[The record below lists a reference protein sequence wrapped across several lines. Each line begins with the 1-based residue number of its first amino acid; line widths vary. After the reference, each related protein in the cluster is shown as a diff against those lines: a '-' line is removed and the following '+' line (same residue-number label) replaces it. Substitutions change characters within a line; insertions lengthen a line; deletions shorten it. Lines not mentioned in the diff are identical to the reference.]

1 MSDRQLS
8 EELLFGFGGKENI
21 SFATHCATRLRL
33 TIKDE
38 QAVDEESV
46 KKIKGVLGLVKNEKE
61 YQVIIG
67 TGVSAVYLQFSK
79 LGDFESGG
87 SADPNEAKDLEQ
99 AEPQKKEKV
108 NYYLLA
114 TDFIAGTVLPS
125 LPIIVAGGMT
135 SALLVMCKTFFNI
148 STETGTYTILNTIY
162 TAAFAFLPIFIGYNA
177 AKKLTINPMLGA
189 LLGAVLVSPD
199 ISGVEALDFLGIPV
213 TAANY
218 GSTILPVIFGVLF
231 MAVVYK
237 PLDRYIPKEVKF
249 FFVPLVTMLVTVPVT
264 LIFLA
269 PIGTW
274 LGQWI
279 GAGLIWLNVNLG
291 WLSVGVIGAAS
302 ALLIFTGTGTGLYAA
317 IFLAFSENGFE
328 NFMMPGM
335 LAGNLAIGGAAIAAM
350 TLLKEQDEKAM
361 AFSSGLTAVFGIT
374 EPAIFGV
381 LIPYQ
386 KPFISAAIGG
396 GIGGL
401 FAGFTH
407 VAEYAFVSPGVASI
421 VAFINPDGTHT
432 NLVMAIGTMLLSFAS
447 AFIATRIIG
456 IKKGVEE

>member
-1 MSDRQLS
+1 MSNTELS
-8 EELLFGFGGKENI
+8 KEILSGFGGQDNI
-21 SFATHCATRLRL
+21 QFATHCATRLRL

-38 QAVDEESV
+38 NKVDESII
-46 KKIKGVLGLVKNEKE
+46 KKIKGVLGLVKNENE

-67 TGVSAVYLQFSK
+67 TNVGSVYQEFSK
-79 LGDFESGG
+79 LGDFSKADTDSKTIVETNESKG
-87 SADPNEAKDLEQ
+87 
-99 AEPQKKEKV
+99 KKKKS
-108 NYYLLA
+108 YYLLA
-114 TDFIAGTVLPS
+114 TDFIAGTVLPT
-125 LPIIVAGGMT
+125 LPIIVAGGMM
-135 SALLVMCKTFFNI
+135 SAVLVMCKTFFDL
-148 STETGTYTILNTIY
+148 STETGTYIILNSIY

-177 AKKLTINPMLGA
+177 AKKLTINPMLGS
-189 LLGAVLVSPD
+189 LLGAILVSPD
-199 ISGVEALDFLGIPV
+199 ISGVKNLDFIGIPV
-213 TAANY
+213 ATASY
-218 GSTILPVIFGVLF
+218 TSTILPVIFGVLF
-231 MAVVYK
+231 MSIIYK
-237 PLDRYIPKEVKF
+237 PLDKYIPKEVKF
-249 FFVPLVTMLVTVPVT
+249 FFVPLLTMIISVPVT
-264 LIFLA
+264 LVCLA

-274 LGQWI
+274 LGHLI
-279 GAGLIWLNVNLG
+279 GVGLLWLNTNLG

-302 ALLIFTGTGTGLYAA
+302 AVLIFTGTGTGLYAA

-350 TLLKEQDEKAM
+350 TLIKDKDTKGM

-407 VAEYAFVSPGVASI
+407 VAEYAFVSPGVASL
-421 VAFINPDGTHT
+421 VAFINPDGSHT
-432 NLVMAIGTMLLSFAS
+432 NLIMAIGTMIIAFVS
-447 AFIATRIIG
+447 AFIATKIIG
-456 IKKGVEE
+456 ISEKVED

>member
-1 MSDRQLS
+1 MSDKELS
-8 EELLFGFGGKENI
+8 REILSSFGGETNI
-21 SFATHCATRLRL
+21 SVATHCATRLRL
-33 TIKDE
+33 TIKN
-38 QAVDEESV
+38 EEKVNEADV
-46 KKIKGVLGLVKNEKE
+46 KKIKGVLGLVKNENE

-67 TGVSAVYLQFSK
+67 TNVSSVYLEFSK
-79 LGDFESGG
+79 LGDFG
-87 SADPNEAKDLEQ
+87 SDNKEEQ
-99 AEPQKKEKV
+99 AGKNTEQQKKEKK
-108 NYYLLA
+108 NYYLIA
-114 TDFIAGTVLPS
+114 TDFIAGTVLPT
-125 LPIIVAGGMT
+125 LPIIVAGGMM
-135 SALLVMCKTFFNI
+135 SAVLVMCKTFFNL
-148 STETGTYTILNTIY
+148 STDTGTYTVFNAIY
-162 TAAFAFLPIFIGYNA
+162 SAAFTFLPIFIGYNA
-177 AKKLTINPMLGA
+177 AKKLTINPMLGS
-189 LLGAVLVSPD
+189 LLGAILVSPD
-199 ISGVEALDFLGIPV
+199 LNGVEKLDFLGVPI
-213 TAANY
+213 TTANY

-231 MAVVYK
+231 MAVIYK
-237 PLDRYIPKEVKF
+237 PLDKYIPKEIKF
-249 FFVPLVTMLVTVPVT
+249 FFVPLLTMIITVPVT
-264 LIFLA
+264 LICLA

-279 GAGLIWLNVNLG
+279 GAGLVWLNVNLG
-291 WLSVGVIGAAS
+291 WLSVGVIGAVC
-302 ALLIFTGTGTGLYAA
+302 ALLVFTGTGTGLYAA

-328 NFMMPGM
+328 NFIMPGM

-350 TLLKEQDEKAM
+350 TLLKEKDTRAM

-421 VAFINPDGTHT
+421 VAFINPDGTNT
-432 NLVMAIGTMLLSFAS
+432 NLIMAVGTMLLAFVS

-456 IKKGVEE
+456 IKERVEE

>member
-1 MSDRQLS
+1 MSDKKLS
-8 EELLFGFGGKENI
+8 EEILSGFGGKDNI
-21 SFATHCATRLRL
+21 LFAAHCATRLRL

-38 QAVDEESV
+38 DKVDEENV
-46 KKIKGVLGLVKNEKE
+46 KKIKGVLGLVKNENE

-67 TGVSAVYLQFSK
+67 TGVSSVYLEFSK
-79 LGDFESGG
+79 LGDFGSG
-87 SADPNEAKDLEQ
+87 DTKQDVVKENT
-99 AEPQKKEKV
+99 EPKKKEKK
-108 NYYLLA
+108 NYYLIA

-125 LPIIVAGGMT
+125 LPIIVAGGMM
-135 SALLVMCKTFFNI
+135 SAVLVMCKTFFNL
-148 STETGTYTILNTIY
+148 STETGTYTVLNSIY

-177 AKKLTINPMLGA
+177 AKKLTINPMLGS

-199 ISGVEALDFLGIPV
+199 ISGVEKLNFLGIPI
-213 TAANY
+213 TTANY

-237 PLDRYIPKEVKF
+237 PLDKYIPKEVKF
-249 FFVPLVTMLVTVPVT
+249 FFVPLLTMLITVPVT
-264 LIFLA
+264 LICLA

-279 GAGLIWLNVNLG
+279 GVGLIWLNTNFG
-291 WLSVGVIGAAS
+291 WLSVGVIGAAC
-302 ALLIFTGTGTGLYAA
+302 AILVFTGTGTGLYAA

-350 TLLKEQDEKAM
+350 TLVRDKDTKAM

-407 VAEYAFVSPGVASI
+407 VAEFAFVSPGVASI

-432 NLVMAIGTMLLSFAS
+432 NLIMAIATMVIAFVS
-447 AFIATRIIG
+447 AFIATKIIG
-456 IKKGVEE
+456 IKERVEE

>member
-1 MSDRQLS
+1 MSDKKLS
-8 EELLFGFGGKENI
+8 EEILSEFGGKGNI
-21 SFATHCATRLRL
+21 LFATHCATRLRL
-33 TIKDE
+33 TIKNEND
-38 QAVDEESV
+38 VDEDEI
-46 KKIKGVLGLVKNEKE
+46 KKIKGVLGLVKNENE

-67 TGVSAVYLQFSK
+67 TGVSSVYLEFSK
-79 LGDFESGG
+79 LGDFGSGDKSDDVADQSNG
-87 SADPNEAKDLEQ
+87 SQ
-99 AEPQKKEKV
+99 QKEKK
-108 NYYLLA
+108 NYYLIA

-135 SALLVMCKTFFNI
+135 SALLVMCKTFFNL
-148 STETGTYTILNTIY
+148 SSETGTYTVLNTVY

-199 ISGVEALDFLGIPV
+199 ISGVEKLDFLGIPI
-213 TAANY
+213 TTANY
-218 GSTILPVIFGVLF
+218 NSTILPVIFGVLF
-231 MAVVYK
+231 MAVIYK

-249 FFVPLVTMLVTVPVT
+249 FFVPLLTMLITVPIT
-264 LIFLA
+264 LLFLA

-302 ALLIFTGTGTGLYAA
+302 AVLIFTGTGTGLYAA

-350 TLLKEQDEKAM
+350 TLVKDKESKAM
-361 AFSSGLTAVFGIT
+361 TFSAGLTAVFGIT

-407 VAEYAFVSPGVASI
+407 VAEFAFVSPGVASI

-432 NLVMAIGTMLLSFAS
+432 NLIMAVGTMLIAFVS
-447 AFIATRIIG
+447 AFIATRIVG
-456 IKKGVEE
+456 INENEGVEK